1 VFIKSDFLYDLYDVK
16 MSNTCVKCGKVCK
29 SLGGLRTHQRACQSH
44 VQSPAVRVRP
54 VNLDDDFNPIKPD
67 MQPTQEPSRK
77 PAKEPAIQQETH
89 TQDTNAQETAL
100 SDLKEHS
107 AVSNKE
113 ALRDKIHEIHNY
125 LRNHGAGYGMNALK
139 LFNIVYGLKK
149 IEEAG
154 LIDKAELKR
163 PECEFSYILQFAKI
177 QDNEKVDEL
186 LYRHSLDA
194 IAAGPLRNMLFY
206 EIPSSIKPEV
216 LGRLVREIEKI
227 AIIEKTCNV
236 LLSGKV
242 YEYFIGRDETAISEL
257 GAYFTDRHIVEFI
270 MKRVNPTLDADGK
283 VQSMIDMFGG
293 SGGFTTGYINY
304 LNENNESIDWVTEV
318 NKIYHSDINQDVLKS
333 AALEIFCLT
342 GQIPNLLNN
351 ITYRNAFVN
360 EFVGPDNKPRKYHYV
375 LTNPPYGG
383 DKNIKSSAS
392 IKRGKIR
399 NYIMRTLPLI
409 KDEQKK
415 ADRILQ
421 LQEIDKTDNIEK
433 YDAEKARVTLKNCS
447 NRINKF
453 AKGHNVTGNDK
464 ESCSLMLLM
473 ETVELGGTGVG
484 VLKEGVFFNRLYA
497 DLRRCLIRNYNVR
510 EVISVEADQFEN
522 TSTKTS
528 ILIFDNTG
536 SHTRNV
542 RFSKLTVSKFTEDKF
557 VLCNGKVCLVE
568 NTGDISD
575 VYDELVAVASIDEI
589 LKHPLC
595 SLNGRDYNRPVLHI
609 GADYELVKLADV
621 CQFLPK
627 STRPASYGQPIGK
640 YNFYTSSAI
649 VQRCDTAD
657 YKTEAL
663 IIGSGGVANIK
674 MDKNFSC
681 SADNML
687 LCGNNI
693 VYLFHLIKSNMQ
705 LLADGFTGS
714 TIKHLSKTY
723 LQNIQFPMPK
733 EPAKLAAWTAK
744 ISAPYIAW
752 QTAKETIA
760 ELEIRVMEQIAQITS
775 EDFETVDLGSL
786 CEYIKTGKN
795 KTPDNKQGTKY
806 PYYGTSEITGYTD
819 YYLFDGPHILIARN
833 GTMGNCFLVN
843 GKIYPS
849 DHIFVIRNNKNIALI
864 TLYYMIR
871 NVTSQIQSKSNGS
884 VIKGI
889 SKESLSTVQI
899 KLPKNKQLVVDLN
912 PLFAE
917 IEQHTN
923 AASMAHLEYIKLLNE
938 LSAEAMPKTDTE
950 LLDENLDL

>member
-1 VFIKSDFLYDLYDVK
+1 
-16 MSNTCVKCGKVCK
+16 M
-29 SLGGLRTHQRACQSH
+29 
-44 VQSPAVRVRP
+44 
-54 VNLDDDFNPIKPD
+54 
-67 MQPTQEPSRK
+67 
-77 PAKEPAIQQETH
+77 
-89 TQDTNAQETAL
+89 
-100 SDLKEHS
+100 
-107 AVSNKE
+107 SNKE
-113 ALRDKIHEIHNY
+113 ALKDKIHEIHNY

-163 PECEFSYILQFAKI
+163 PECEFSHILQFAKI

-227 AIIEKTCNV
+227 AIIEKSCNV

-257 GAYFTDRHIVEFI
+257 GAYFTDRHIVDFI

-304 LNENNESIDWVTEV
+304 LNENNKSIDWGTEV

-360 EFVGPDNKPRKYHYV
+360 EFVGPDSKPRKYHYV

-383 DKNIKSSAS
+383 DKTSKTDAQR
-392 IKRGKIR
+392 KRDKVKKHI
-399 NYIMRTLPLI
+399 TDLLPKI
-409 KDEQKK
+409 KDEKIKETFK
-415 ADRILQ
+415 AQ
-421 LQEIDKTDNIEK
+421 LQEIDKTDKIEK

-473 ETVELGGTGVG
+473 ETVELNGTGVG

-510 EVISVEADQFEN
+510 EIISVEADQFEN

-542 RFSKLTVSKFTEDKF
+542 RFSKLTISKFTEDKF
-557 VLCNGKVCLVE
+557 GLCNGKVCLVE

-609 GADYELVKLADV
+609 GADYQLVKLADV

-627 STRPASYGQPIGK
+627 STRPASYGQPVGK
-640 YNFYTSSAI
+640 YNFYTSSATVQRCDTADYKTEALI
-649 VQRCDTAD
+649 IGSGGVANIKMDKNFSCSDHHFIITSEHQHYLFHLIKSNMQFLSDGFRGSTLKNLSKSYLQNLQFPMLKSPVRLAAWTARISAPYTAWQTAKETIAELETRAMEQIAQITNEDFETVDLGSLCEFLPKSKRQASYGQPKGKYNFYTSSATVQRCDTAD

-687 LCGNNI
+687 LQGPNLKF
-693 VYLFHLIKSNMQ
+693 LFYFIKSNME
-705 LLADGFTGS
+705 LLIKGFTGS
-714 TIKHLSKTY
+714 TLKH
-723 LQNIQFPMPK
+723 I
-733 EPAKLAAWTAK
+733 
-744 ISAPYIAW
+744 
-752 QTAKETIA
+752 
-760 ELEIRVMEQIAQITS
+760 
-775 EDFETVDLGSL
+775 
-786 CEYIKTGKN
+786 
-795 KTPDNKQGTKY
+795 
-806 PYYGTSEITGYTD
+806 
-819 YYLFDGPHILIARN
+819 
-833 GTMGNCFLVN
+833 
-843 GKIYPS
+843 
-849 DHIFVIRNNKNIALI
+849 
-864 TLYYMIR
+864 
-871 NVTSQIQSKSNGS
+871 SKSY
-884 VIKGI
+884 
-889 SKESLSTVQI
+889 LLTVQI
-899 KLPKNKQLVVDLN
+899 KLPKNKQLITDLN

-917 IEQHTN
+917 IEQQNT
-923 AASMAHLEYIKLLNE
+923 AATAAHIEYIQLLNE